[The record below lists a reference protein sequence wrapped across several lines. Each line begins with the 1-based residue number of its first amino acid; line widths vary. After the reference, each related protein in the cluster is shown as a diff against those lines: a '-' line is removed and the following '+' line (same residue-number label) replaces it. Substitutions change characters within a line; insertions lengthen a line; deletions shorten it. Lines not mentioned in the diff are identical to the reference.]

1 MPRRIALANRKGG
14 VGKSTIARN
23 LAAGF
28 ARLYDEKTLIID
40 LDPQGNLTA
49 SLLPKDHAPIEKTV
63 RHVLLDETVSFEK
76 VLIEIERNLYLAPSE
91 RDLAGVEIDL
101 LEAIDGR
108 TRLRT
113 RLKAIA
119 DAFDVIILDSA
130 PSLGLLVVNALS
142 TATEVLV
149 PVAPGVFSVQGLKE
163 LEHVIEQVRI
173 NLNNPALKTRGVILN
188 FADRTHACAKVR
200 EAVQHDFPGRLLS
213 AELPR
218 SVRFEETN
226 DKPGCYVFEAVSAPA
241 AIAFRQ
247 LLQEIADGR

>member
-28 ARLYDEKTLIID
+28 ARLYDEKTLIVD
-40 LDPQGNLTA
+40 LDPQSNLTA
-49 SLLPKDHAPIEKTV
+49 SLLPEDHAPIECTV
-63 RHVLLDETVSFEK
+63 RDVLVDERVSFEK
-76 VLIEIERNLYLAPSE
+76 ALVEIERNLYLAPSE

-108 TRLRT
+108 TRLRS
-113 RLKAIA
+113 RLKPIA
-119 DAFDVIILDSA
+119 DSFDVIILDSA

-149 PVAPGVFSVQGLKE
+149 PVAPGVFSVQGLRE
-163 LEHVIEQVRI
+163 LEHVIGQVRT

-188 FADRTHACAKVR
+188 FADRTHACEDVR
-200 EAVQHDFPGRLLS
+200 TTIRRDFPGRLLA

-226 DKPGCYVFEAVSAPA
+226 AKPGRYVFDALDTKAGL
-241 AIAFRQ
+241 AFRE
-247 LLQEIADGR
+247 LMEEIANG